1 MKVLVLGGCGFIGSY
16 VVDSLLEAG
25 HQVRVFDRQPE
36 RFRDPLPGVEY
47 FFGNFGDRM
56 AVIDVLSGMD
66 AVVHL
71 ISTTFP
77 GTADLDPI
85 TDVKDN
91 LVGTLTLLESMTVL
105 NISRI
110 LFLSSGGTIYG
121 APDVVPIPEDHPLR
135 PINSYGI
142 VKASIEHY
150 LDMYRRTRG
159 LLPISIRASN
169 PYGPRQGHSGVQGV
183 IGTFLRRIVNG
194 ESLEIWGDGSVI
206 RDYLHASDLGRLCA
220 KAVATDLTGSYNAG
234 SGHGT
239 SLSEI
244 VAYMESLSTQST
256 PVTYRPGRPIDVQRS
271 ILDVSRAKRDL
282 DWQTQIDLK
291 DGIKGT
297 YEWMRS
303 ITQIQN

>member
-244 VAYMESLSTQST
+244 VAYMETLSTQST